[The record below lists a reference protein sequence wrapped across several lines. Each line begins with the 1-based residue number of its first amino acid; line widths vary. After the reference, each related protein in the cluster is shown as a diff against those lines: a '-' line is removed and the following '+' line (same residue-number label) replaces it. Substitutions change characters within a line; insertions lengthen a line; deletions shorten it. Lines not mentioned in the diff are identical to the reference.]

1 MIDLGNLNLNN
12 GLVSVIQHILS
23 SGKNL
28 FSLDELKSLAGGDFE
43 SILGKLHDAKAL
55 IPTKEGEVPDLGKL
69 KDLLSQLT
77 GNLGAIGGIGN
88 LFK

>member
-1 MIDLGNLNLNN
+1 MLDLGNLNLNG
-12 GLVSVIQHILS
+12 GLVNVIQHILS

-43 SILGKLHDAKAL
+43 GILQKLHDTKAL
-55 IPTKEGEVPDLGKL
+55 IPTKDGEVPDFGKL
-69 KDLLSQLT
+69 KDMLSSLS
-77 GNLGAIGGIGN
+77 GNLGGLGN